1 MSITS
6 ITSVRTLDDIEAL
19 LDRLDPAVD
28 AFCAVPGC
36 VHHAAREHSDATWVG
51 ATLAAA
57 ERQSANDVIDAAFAP
72 SRSTAIAVLRSVAV
86 SASARGT
93 RT

>member
-1 MSITS
+1 MSIIS

-51 ATLAAA
+51 A
-57 ERQSANDVIDAAFAP
+57 RWQRPNV
-72 SRSTAIAVLRSVAV
+72 SRRTTSSMPRSLRPEVPRSPC
-86 SASARGT
+86 
-93 RT
+93 